1 MEGMLQVTTKIIV
14 PDDELRF
21 SFARSSGPGG
31 QNVNKVNSK
40 ATLHWSPTT
49 TVALSDEVRARF
61 LARYANRITNEGDVV
76 ITAQEYRDQPKN
88 IASCLE
94 KLKGMI
100 AEVLTV
106 PKKRRATKPTKGSQ
120 RRRLESKKQ
129 RSQVKANRRNVRG
142 E

>member
-1 MEGMLQVTTKIIV
+1 
-14 PDDELRF
+14 
-21 SFARSSGPGG
+21 
-31 QNVNKVNSK
+31 
-40 ATLHWSPTT
+40 
-49 TVALSDEVRARF
+49 
-61 LARYANRITNEGDVV
+61 
-76 ITAQEYRDQPKN
+76 
-88 IASCLE
+88 
-94 KLKGMI
+94 MI